1 MSTNSSPKN
10 ASKENSEKNSENI
23 PNPNEIS
30 ANNDNDIQET
40 NNEPQS
46 NDDNNNNDKDVNG
59 QIPSKEINIKITKI
73 DNNKEENANE
83 DDTKNKMNEFS
94 KNIQNKNQNLLD
106 RENMYINQISSL
118 EQKIKEIQENHKN
131 NISKLVNE
139 GKSKDVELKTLSKE
153 NNSLKNNLEN
163 LSSKLDEMIYK
174 STSNPRRLIMQSK
187 LDENKK
193 KENYEQQIKI
203 KEKEIRNR
211 QQLIDILEKDNK
223 KLKDSWNSIDNIGK
237 DGGNKVKEQLKIKN
251 TEIIEIQN
259 KIKEYKHIISEHA
272 ICEKKIEFLN
282 KIIENKR
289 KTIHSKISETSIKDN
304 KNNELNTKL
313 NMVDKALEQLYAS
326 L

>member
-1 MSTNSSPKN
+1 M
-10 ASKENSEKNSENI
+10 
-23 PNPNEIS
+23 
-30 ANNDNDIQET
+30 ND
-40 NNEPQS
+40 
-46 NDDNNNNDKDVNG
+46 
-59 QIPSKEINIKITKI
+59 
-73 DNNKEENANE
+73 
-83 DDTKNKMNEFS
+83 FS
-94 KNIQNKNQNLLD
+94 KKIQNKNQNLLD
-106 RENMYINQISSL
+106 RENMYKNQISSL

-131 NISKLVNE
+131 NISKLVND

-174 STSNPRRLIMQSK
+174 STSNPRKLIMQSK

-237 DGGNKVKEQLKIKN
+237 DGGNKIKEQLKIKN

-289 KTIHSKISETSIKDN
+289 KTIHSKISETAIKDN

-313 NMVDKALEQLYAS
+313 NMVDKALEQL

>member
-1 MSTNSSPKN
+1 
-10 ASKENSEKNSENI
+10 
-23 PNPNEIS
+23 
-30 ANNDNDIQET
+30 
-40 NNEPQS
+40 
-46 NDDNNNNDKDVNG
+46 
-59 QIPSKEINIKITKI
+59 
-73 DNNKEENANE
+73 
-83 DDTKNKMNEFS
+83 
-94 KNIQNKNQNLLD
+94 
-106 RENMYINQISSL
+106 
-118 EQKIKEIQENHKN
+118 
-131 NISKLVNE
+131 
-139 GKSKDVELKTLSKE
+139 
-153 NNSLKNNLEN
+153 
-163 LSSKLDEMIYK
+163 MIYK
-174 STSNPRRLIMQSK
+174 STSNPRKLIMQSK

-237 DGGNKVKEQLKIKN
+237 DGGNKIKEQLKIKN

-289 KTIHSKISETSIKDN
+289 KTIHSKISETAVKDN

-313 NMVDKALEQLYAS
+313 NMVDKALEQLEENRKQNKQKKLKLKQKNYS
-326 L
+326 LSLPNDNKNQEQDELTLSNFFHTL